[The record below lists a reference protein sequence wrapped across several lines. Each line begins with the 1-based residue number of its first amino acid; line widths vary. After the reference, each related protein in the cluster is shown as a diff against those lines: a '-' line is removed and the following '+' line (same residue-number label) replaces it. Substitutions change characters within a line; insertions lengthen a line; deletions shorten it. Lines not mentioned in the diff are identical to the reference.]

1 MEDLIPIVAIICVIG
16 LPMLGLVARFAL
28 RPLVQDLTTAIRG
41 AAGDEL
47 EEVRERLAR
56 LETQIQLHEDQIGR
70 LVETERFHREL
81 ESGGDSPG

>member
-28 RPLVQDLTTAIRG
+28 RPLVQDLTRAIRG
-41 AAGDEL
+41 AADDEL
-47 EEVRERLAR
+47 EEMRERLAR
-56 LETQIQLHEDQIGR
+56 LETQISLHDDQIER

-81 ESGGDSPG
+81 DAGGDPSG

>member
-28 RPLVQDLTTAIRG
+28 RPLVQDLTRAIRG
-41 AAGDEL
+41 AADDEL
-47 EEVRERLAR
+47 EEMKERLAR
-56 LETQIQLHEDQIGR
+56 LETQISLHDDQIER

-81 ESGGDSPG
+81 DAGGDPSG